1 MTKIAIREA
10 LLPGETVHARLALAR
25 ELGFTGVEF
34 AADQLDERIDA
45 IDEALRAHDLA
56 ASGLHMGE
64 TDGWVS
70 ADIGRRRRANDL
82 LREALACALD
92 LEADYV
98 TFAPQIGASD
108 MPDLTPFASPM
119 DLQKEMLIWL
129 LRGFSDLADA
139 MDTRLALLPLHSG
152 KTAFLTRL
160 EQADL
165 FCREVD
171 QHPMITIG
179 ASICEMALEEADLLD
194 CLESRLERISVIYLA
209 DSDLRLPG
217 SGMLPFP
224 EIGPALRRL
233 DYRGWLVIDGRLSN
247 TEREG
252 SNELAACLDFLRDCG
267 LA

>member
-1 MTKIAIREA
+1 MTKLAICEA
-10 LLPGETVHARLALAR
+10 LLPGETVHTRLALAR
-25 ELGFTGVEF
+25 ELGFAGVEF

-45 IDEALRAHDLA
+45 IDEALRAQSLA
-56 ASGLHMGE
+56 ASGLNMGE

-70 ADIGRRRRANDL
+70 ADRARRQSANDK

-98 TFAPQIGASD
+98 TFAPQHGASD
-108 MPDLTPFASPM
+108 MPDLTPLASPM
-119 DLQKEMLIWL
+119 DLQKELLIWL

-139 MDTRLALLPLHSG
+139 MDARLALLPLNRR

-171 QHPMITIG
+171 NHPMITIA
-179 ASICEMALEEADLLD
+179 ASTGDMALEEADLLG
-194 CLESRLERISVIYLA
+194 CLASHLERISVIYL
-209 DSDLRLPG
+209 SDLDMSLPG
-217 SGMLPFP
+217 RGGLPFP
-224 EIGPALRRL
+224 EIGLALRKR
-233 DYRGWLVIDGRLSN
+233 DYRGWLVVDGRRAG

-252 SNELAACLDFLRDCG
+252 AAELAACLEFLRECG
-267 LA
+267 LC

>member
-1 MTKIAIREA
+1 MTKLAIREA
-10 LLPGETVHARLALAR
+10 LLPGETVHAQLALAR
-25 ELGFTGVEF
+25 ELGFAGVEF
-34 AADQLDERIDA
+34 AADQLEERIDA
-45 IDEALRAHDLA
+45 IDEALRAHGLV

-70 ADIGRRRRANDL
+70 ADRARRQSANDR

-92 LEADYV
+92 LEAEYV

-119 DLQKEMLIWL
+119 DLQKELLIWL

-139 MDTRLALLPLHSG
+139 MDTKLALLPLNSG

-165 FCREVD
+165 FCRAVD
-171 QHPMITIG
+171 HHPKITIA
-179 ASICEMALEEADLLD
+179 ASAGDMALEEADLIG
-194 CLESRLERISVIYLA
+194 CLEAHRERISVIYLA
-209 DSDLRLPG
+209 DRGMRLPG
-217 SGMLPFP
+217 SGGLPFS
-224 EIGPALRRL
+224 EIGRALRNWE
-233 DYRGWLVIDGRLSN
+233 YQGWLVVDGRASKAGRQGSGELS
-247 TEREG
+247 
-252 SNELAACLDFLRDCG
+252 ACLEYLRDCG

>member
-10 LLPGETVHARLALAR
+10 LLPGETVEARLALAR
-25 ELGFTGVEF
+25 ELGFAGVEF
-34 AADQLDERIDA
+34 AADQLEERIDA

-56 ASGLHMGE
+56 ASGLNMGE
-64 TDGWVS
+64 KDGWVS
-70 ADIGRRRRANDL
+70 ADRARRESANDR

-119 DLQKEMLIWL
+119 DLQKELLIWL

-139 MDTRLALLPLHSG
+139 MDASLALLPLNSG

-160 EQADL
+160 EQAEL
-165 FCREVD
+165 FCRAVD
-171 QHPMITIG
+171 HHPTITIA
-179 ASICEMALEEADLLD
+179 ASVSDMTLEEADLLGS
-194 CLESRLERISVIYLA
+194 LESHLERISVLYLA
-209 DSDLRLPG
+209 DRGMRLPG
-217 SGMLPFP
+217 RGGLPFP
-224 EIGPALRRL
+224 EIIQALRKR
-233 DYRGWLVIDGRLSN
+233 DYRGWLVVDGQAAGAK
-247 TEREG
+247 REDAA
-252 SNELAACLDFLRDCG
+252 ELAGCLDYLRDCG

>member
-10 LLPGETVHARLALAR
+10 LLPGETVQARLALAR
-25 ELGFTGVEF
+25 ELGFAGVEF
-34 AADQLDERIDA
+34 AAEQLDERIDA
-45 IDEALRAHDLA
+45 IDEALRAQGLV
-56 ASGLHMGE
+56 ASGLRMGE

-70 ADIGRRRRANDL
+70 ADRARRQSANDR

-139 MDTRLALLPLHSG
+139 MDTKLALLPLNSG

-165 FCREVD
+165 LCRAVD
-171 QHPMITIG
+171 HHPKITIA
-179 ASICEMALEEADLLD
+179 ASAGDMALEQTDMIG
-194 CLESRLERISVIYLA
+194 CLESHLERISVIYLA
-209 DSDLRLPG
+209 DRGMRLPG
-217 SGMLPFP
+217 RGGLPFL
-224 EIGPALRRL
+224 EIGRALRKR
-233 DYRGWLVIDGRLSN
+233 DYRGWLVVDGLASRAG
-247 TEREG
+247 REG
-252 SNELAACLDFLRDCG
+252 SSELAACLDYLRDCG

>member
-25 ELGFTGVEF
+25 ELGFAGVEF
-34 AADQLDERIDA
+34 AADQLDERVDA

-56 ASGLHMGE
+56 ASGLNMGE
-64 TDGWVS
+64 ADGWVS
-70 ADIGRRRRANDL
+70 ADRARRQSANNR

-119 DLQKEMLIWL
+119 DLQKELLIWL

-139 MDTRLALLPLHSG
+139 MDTKLALLPLNRG

-160 EQADL
+160 EQAEL
-165 FCREVD
+165 FCRAVD
-171 QHPMITIG
+171 HHPKISIA
-179 ASICEMALEEADLLD
+179 ASAGDMALEEADLLG
-194 CLESRLERISVIYLA
+194 CLDSHLERISVVYLA
-209 DSDLRLPG
+209 DRSMRLPARG
-217 SGMLPFP
+217 GLPFP
-224 EIGPALRRL
+224 EIGKALRKR
-233 DYRGWLVIDGRLSN
+233 DYRGWLVVDGRPSGS
-247 TEREG
+247 EREL
-252 SNELAACLDFLRDCG
+252 SVELAGCLDYLRECG